1 MCTLK
6 VCATTYIHSVY
17 LNILLNTWISYLDI
31 QLGVFY
37 DCLLHQSH
45 QLHLW
50 GLAVRQDPVALKQ
63 V

>member
-17 LNILLNTWISYLDI
+17 LNILLNMWISYLDI

-45 QLHLW
+45 QLHL
-50 GLAVRQDPVALKQ
+50 
-63 V
+63 